1 MSDRGGLVS
10 ALAMT
15 PMLTHDRVRATAL
28 ALLLAASPL
37 AAAQVVNVEVRRLPP
52 VPAINATHELA
63 LHVHTFRGTRWQVG
77 EIMSAYSNAGRL
89 LGQCGIAFAS
99 AKLRV
104 LEAPQRFHYYQ
115 TAISRELLRMVQVG
129 KPAVFFVE
137 DTRNNPAFDAEAIGR
152 ANAFGRPELVDTVW
166 VAHGA
171 RDLPYA
177 LAHELVHILSDNGGH
192 SSERG
197 NLMQAETSPQNATL
211 NAAQCALAR
220 SRGEANGL
228 LRRR

>member
-1 MSDRGGLVS
+1 MLSFDRSRIS
-10 ALAMT
+10 AF
-15 PMLTHDRVRATAL
+15 
-28 ALLLAASPL
+28 ALLLAATPL
-37 AAAQVVNVEVRRLPP
+37 ALAQVVNVEVRRLPP
-52 VPAINATHELA
+52 VPAIGATHELV
-63 LHVHTFRGTRWQVG
+63 LHLNTFRGTRWQVD
-77 EIMSAYSNAGRL
+77 EIMSAYAHAGRL
-89 LGQCGIAFAS
+89 LGQCGVAFAS
-99 AKLRV
+99 AELRV
-104 LEAPQRFHYYQ
+104 LAAPRRFHYYQ
-115 TAISRELLRMVQVG
+115 TPVSRELVRTMQVG

-152 ANAFGRPELVDTVW
+152 ANAFGRPELVNTVW

-177 LAHELVHILSDNGGH
+177 LAHELVHVLSDSGGH
-192 SSERG
+192 TSESG

-211 NAAQCALAR
+211 NAAQCALLR